1 MENPNAHLW
10 DVTLKENLHMDHGF
24 TFQHF
29 TLLDYWG
36 GRARQKGLPEND
48 QAYEILHDAYE
59 ATARWA
65 QLLQEQYFPQGR
77 RKILQRPTDQSNKF
91 KPYTWARIYPTLN
104 SPQQLAYT
112 VGIDAVG
119 EFCVKID
126 TVNAPSKLRAKYEA
140 VRGPNYQDSA
150 ISAVISPDTGL
161 AMSLEDL
168 VDWSAQQ
175 ISQFGMTYSE
185 VAYKLELVSPAL
197 QLVTD
202 QQRTKTCFEQWLAC
216 LVDGAE
222 QLDSMWWQRDRNVFF
237 RHALEGDRI
246 EVELGLDPH
255 GRNWAVQI
263 NEPRVAGSNNP
274 TASIA
279 VDQTGARFLLRQGR
293 LQPNARRAVV
303 VKGNEFVR
311 MTGLRP
317 VEIDGTLGRREWFL
331 VAALDEPA
339 GAIRRKT
346 ADFVERCWAV
356 YIPEGAATGKP
367 FPSSFGDQTSKEEKG
382 GSYVVPAKQAIDEK
396 LVTRRHGDVWRA
408 LTSLLSTHGLN
419 NYWKGR
425 TDGGFEID
433 LEVIPPKRA
442 PLLIEIKTGTA
453 TSDIYTGLGQLLLYR
468 RLFPH
473 LTDHH
478 PVLLVPEGIRPQMR
492 DAILACGVFPHT
504 YQLDASDADA
514 VEFSADFLAIC
525 GVP

>member
-1 MENPNAHLW
+1 MN
-10 DVTLKENLHMDHGF
+10 HGF
-24 TFQHF
+24 APEHF
-29 TLLDYWG
+29 ALLAQWG
-36 GRARQKGLPEND
+36 GQPRQKGNLEND
-48 QAYEILHDAYE
+48 RANETLRDAYK
-59 ATARWA
+59 ATEGWA
-65 QLLQEQYFPQGR
+65 QLLQQRYFPQGR
-77 RKILQRPTDQSNKF
+77 SKILRRPADQSNKF
-91 KPYTWARIYPTLN
+91 KRYTWARIYPTPS
-104 SPQQLAYT
+104 SPEQLAYT

-126 TVNAPSKLRAKYEA
+126 TINASGNLRKHYEA
-140 VRGPNYQDSA
+140 LRGPNYQDST
-150 ISAVISPDTGL
+150 ISAVIAPETGL
-161 AMSLEDL
+161 AMSLENL

-175 ISQFGMTYSE
+175 IAQFGMSYSE

-222 QLDSMWWQRDRNVFF
+222 QFDSMLWQRDRNVFF

-317 VEIDGTLGRREWFL
+317 VEIDGTLGRRREWFL

-396 LVTRRHGDVWRA
+396 LVIRRHGDVWRA

-442 PLLIEIKTGTA
+442 PLLIEIKTSTA